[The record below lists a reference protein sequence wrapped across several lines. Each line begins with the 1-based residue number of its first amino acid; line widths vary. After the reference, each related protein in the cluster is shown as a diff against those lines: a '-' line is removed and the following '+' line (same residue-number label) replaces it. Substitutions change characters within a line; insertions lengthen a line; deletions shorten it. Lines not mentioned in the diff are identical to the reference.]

1 MERYSV
7 SSYLQFVEPFYEDRD
22 PAHNFRHIQRIVD
35 RLDLLSSQMSPQP
48 VRNMLYFLA
57 SFHGLEKR
65 ISSSDEFANTVKDFL
80 RQMGWNAEEIAD
92 GLERLHRHLK
102 APVTIEE
109 QVVHD
114 ANYVELLGVFGI
126 AKAFTKGGA
135 EGQSYEETADIFEHQ
150 FLDVIEFRTPVGKQI
165 ASEKRAYT
173 KDFFARLRAEL

>member
-1 MERYSV
+1 
-7 SSYLQFVEPFYEDRD
+7 
-22 PAHNFRHIQRIVD
+22 
-35 RLDLLSSQMSPQP
+35 
-48 VRNMLYFLA
+48 
-57 SFHGLEKR
+57 
-65 ISSSDEFANTVKDFL
+65 
-80 RQMGWNAEEIAD
+80 MGWNAEEIAD